1 VKQEAFDAL
10 CLSLPAATYVNQW
23 GGSHVYKVG
32 GKVFAIAPGWSAR
45 GHGAGPSGGAGKGE
59 PAYIFKVSDMAF
71 ELLIEHGLAH
81 PAPYLGRAKW
91 VELNSTDALSDA
103 DLEAYI
109 RQAHGLIAARLTRAV
124 RKALALV

>member
-1 VKQEAFDAL
+1 MNQAAFDAL
-10 CLSLPAATYVNQW
+10 CLSLPGATYVNQW

-32 GKVFAIAPGWSAR
+32 GPAGGKVFAIAPGWSAR
-45 GHGAGPSGGAGKGE
+45 GRGGGK

-81 PAPYLGRAKW
+81 PAPYLGRANW
-91 VELNSTDALSDA
+91 VELNSIDALGDA

-124 RKALALV
+124 RKALNLA

>member
-1 VKQEAFDAL
+1 VKQAAFDAL
-10 CLSLPAATYVNQW
+10 CLSLLAATYVNQW

-45 GHGAGPSGGAGKGE
+45 RDGAGKGE
-59 PAYIFKVSDMAF
+59 QAYIFKVSDMAF

-91 VELNSTDALSDA
+91 VELNSIDALSDA

-124 RKALALV
+124 RKALDLA

>member
-1 VKQEAFDAL
+1 MQQAAFDAL

-32 GKVFAIAPGWSAR
+32 GPTGGKVFAIAPNWR
-45 GHGAGPSGGAGKGE
+45 AGRDEG
-59 PAYIFKVSDMAF
+59 AYIFKVSDMAF
-71 ELLIEHGLAH
+71 EMLIEHGLAH

-91 VELNSTDALSDA
+91 VELNSIDALSDA

-109 RQAHGLIAARLTRAV
+109 RQAHSLIAGRLTRAA
-124 RKALALV
+124 RKALGLA